1 MPSTAIGMLNVR
13 IVPIPE
19 PEVAV
24 GATTPCVTTISF
36 EIELDSSDELVSDT
50 REAIRATTDK
60 MRGRNLDFIDEN

>member
-1 MPSTAIGMLNVR
+1 MPSTAIGILKVR

-36 EIELDSSDELVSDT
+36 ETEFDSSDELVSEI
-50 REAIRATTDK
+50 REATRAITDN
-60 MRGRNLDFIDEN
+60 MSGRNLDFIDEN

>member
-1 MPSTAIGMLNVR
+1 MPSTAIGILNVR

-24 GATTPCVTTISF
+24 GVTTPCVTTNTF

-50 REAIRATTDK
+50 TEAIRAITDNT
-60 MRGRNLDFIDEN
+60 RGRNFDFISKN

>member
-1 MPSTAIGMLNVR
+1 MAIGMLKVR

-36 EIELDSSDELVSDT
+36 ETDSDSSDEFVSDT
-50 REAIRATTDK
+50 REATRAITDNTS
-60 MRGRNLDFIDEN
+60 GRNLDFIDEN